1 MIMLK
6 LPFYFYNKPKHTS
19 SKIPMQGKKLTR
31 QTKIN
36 SLLQL
41 QKQNTSLHWNQI
53 LKRTDVQNLMAILN
67 IFIKLALLLH

>member
-1 MIMLK
+1 
-6 LPFYFYNKPKHTS
+6 
-19 SKIPMQGKKLTR
+19 MQGKKLTR